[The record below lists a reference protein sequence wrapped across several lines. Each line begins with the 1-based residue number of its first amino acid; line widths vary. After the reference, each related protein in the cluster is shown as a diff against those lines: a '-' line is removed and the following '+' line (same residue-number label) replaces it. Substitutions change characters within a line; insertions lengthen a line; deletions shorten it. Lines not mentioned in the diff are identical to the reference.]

1 MAESQP
7 KSEQNADAINRNP
20 RGAGVPHQ
28 QDVATGSER
37 AAETQARAAER
48 AGEGTKRAAEAG
60 AEALRR
66 TGEMTAK
73 AADQGARATE
83 AGVRAATDVARE
95 GASPAG
101 QGVDRI
107 AQNTAEQIEHMG
119 RLVSETTRDAAQM
132 MRMMMWPASSGGV
145 RDVQRAAGG
154 MLNRLIEANMQIAE
168 DTLRRNGPT
177 ELFSVQQRFMR
188 SFLDTLT
195 SGSAELL
202 RAVQQI
208 TEESQRSVEQRNRP
222 GAQASGGGKGGGGEA
237 GGTVGDVMARDV
249 RIVSP
254 DDTVQHVAQIMT
266 EQDTGAVPVGEN
278 DRLVGMVSD
287 RDIAISVAAGGRDPG
302 RTKVRDVMSREIR
315 YCFEDDDLGHV
326 AANMVDLHVR
336 RLPVMNR
343 DKRLVGV
350 VSLGDMLAGRSARLA
365 AQALQ
370 ENGQTSDSP
379 GRRGRERQD
388 HDKGTRQ
395 PA

>member
-1 MAESQP
+1 MAEPQP
-7 KSEQNADAINRNP
+7 KSEQNADAPGRNP
-20 RGAGVPHQ
+20 RGAGMQHQ
-28 QDVATGSER
+28 QDVVTGSER
-37 AAETQARAAER
+37 ATETQARSAER

-60 AEALRR
+60 AEAMRR

-73 AADQGARATE
+73 AADQGAWATE
-83 AGVRAATDVARE
+83 AGMRAAADAARE
-95 GASPAG
+95 GVSHAG

-107 AQNTAEQIEHMG
+107 AQSTAEQIEQMG
-119 RLVSETTRDAAQM
+119 RLVSETTRDAAEM
-132 MRMMMWPASSGGV
+132 MRVMMWPASSGGV
-145 RDVQRAAGG
+145 KDVQRAAGG
-154 MLNRLIEANMQIAE
+154 MLSRLVDANLQIAE
-168 DTLRRNGPT
+168 DTLRRSSPT
-177 ELFSVQQRFMR
+177 EMFSVQQRFMR
-188 SFLDTLT
+188 SLLDTLT

-208 TEESQRSVEQRNRP
+208 AEESQRSVEQRNRSR
-222 GAQASGGGKGGGGEA
+222 AQPSDGGKGRAGQT

-287 RDIAISVAAGGRDPG
+287 RDIAISVAAAGRDPG

-350 VSLGDMLAGRSARLA
+350 VSLGDMLARRSARLSGNA
-365 AQALQ
+365 MK
-370 ENGQTSDSP
+370 EHRQTS
-379 GRRGRERQD
+379 GGGGQERQGQE
-388 HDKGTRQ
+388 KSARQ
-395 PA
+395 TA